1 MERLACPGCRFSYN
15 MDSVPNEAISIVI
28 QLGGKWSEYFALN
41 AVMNSSSLRLYSSS
55 IFDRIF
61 AWRTGFEKSAE
72 SSNQCAW
79 YCEERIYAV

>member
-1 MERLACPGCRFSYN
+1 ME
-15 MDSVPNEAISIVI
+15 SVPNEAISIVI

-61 AWRTGFEKSAE
+61 AWRTGFEKSEA
-72 SSNQCAW
+72 SSNQ
-79 YCEERIYAV
+79 